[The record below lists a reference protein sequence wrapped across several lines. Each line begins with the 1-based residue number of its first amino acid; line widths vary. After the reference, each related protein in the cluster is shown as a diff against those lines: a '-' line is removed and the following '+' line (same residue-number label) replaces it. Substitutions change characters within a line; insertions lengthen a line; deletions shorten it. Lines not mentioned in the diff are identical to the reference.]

1 MGRVRRFV
9 SAAAVVAV
17 IALIA
22 VQVAAA
28 APAAAKAG
36 TSYFTT
42 EGADVGS
49 DWTTVAF
56 MKVPPGRYHIT
67 ASLLIENFHYGP
79 DPGSADDISGPAINR
94 IDCSMNAWGE
104 TTGYALTSLSA
115 GGYAS
120 VSLDGV
126 VNASS
131 ATTASGVEIQVSCKT
146 NDASAVAPTIGAT
159 VVADGVTAIVDLR
172 LQ

>member
-1 MGRVRRFV
+1 MGKVRRLV
-9 SAAAVVAV
+9 SAAAVVAA

-42 EGADVGS
+42 KNADVAS
-49 DWTTVAF
+49 SWTNVAT
-56 MKVPPGRYHIT
+56 MKVPPGKYHIT
-67 ASLLIENFHYGP
+67 ASLLIENFHYGA
-79 DPGSADDISGPAINR
+79 DPGSADDISGTAINR
-94 IDCSMNAWGE
+94 IDCSLTAYGE

-115 GGYAS
+115 GGFAS

-126 VNASS
+126 VDASR
-131 ATTASGVEIQVSCKT
+131 ATAASGVEIYVNCRT
-146 NDASAVAPTIGAT
+146 NDASAVSPSIGAT
-159 VVADGVTAIVDLR
+159 VVADAVTAIVDLR
-172 LQ
+172 AQ